1 MPTSNFYID
10 YGKHMIMT
18 LWKVVH
24 YANENYANHD
34 ETSFEITKHYNYL
47 NNPFSHSETSFEV
60 TNIVMDDA
68 TIQIAMIVAM
78 KQVLK
83 SPTL

>member
-1 MPTSNFYID
+1 MLD
-10 YGKHMIMT
+10 KRMIMT

-47 NNPFSHSETSFEV
+47 NNYFSHNETSLEI
-60 TNIVMDDA
+60 TNIVMDGA
-68 TIQIAMIVAM
+68 TIQIATIVVM
-78 KQVLK
+78 KQVSK